1 MSDSPQDNHSS
12 SSDENSFG
20 QPEGIS
26 LSVWE
31 CKTQE
36 EADVICHLLRLA
48 NITAVVFPLQSGRLR
63 TAQVKVG
70 RDDAE
75 KALTILS
82 SRVPAEIAAEL
93 ASRFTSGNFVLPR
106 CQSCNSTDVSFG
118 SVRTTHHWSCGTC
131 RSLWQEDLGDSA
143 ADASD
148 GSLSVSVPSGDSD
161 SDTRSDI
168 PESSTQRTRKINRRS
183 IGLDIFG
190 TILAIGASWYQP
202 WTTLRLL
209 GLCLLIPSEIL
220 LLVARLQL
228 GASFSIRAEARS
240 LVTHGLY
247 SRIQNPIYF
256 FGGLTLA
263 GLILFLD
270 KPWYLVAFLIVVPV
284 QVIRIGRE
292 RKVLTSKFGDFY
304 LQYRKQTWF

>member
-1 MSDSPQDNHSS
+1 METSRLY
-12 SSDENSFG
+12 
-20 QPEGIS
+20 S
-26 LSVWE
+26 LTKDDIEV
-31 CKTQE
+31 Q
-36 EADVICHLLRLA
+36 
-48 NITAVVFPLQSGRLR
+48 TA
-63 TAQVKVG
+63 TVKVG

-75 KALTILS
+75 KALTSLS
-82 SRVPAEIAAEL
+82 SKVPAEVAEEL
-93 ASRFTSGNFVLPR
+93 ASQFTSDNFVLPR
-106 CQSCNSTDVSFG
+106 CRSCNSTDVAFG
-118 SVRTTHHWSCGTC
+118 SVGTTNHWSCGNC
-131 RSLWQEDLGDSA
+131 GSRWQEDLDDSA

-148 GSLSVSVPSGDSD
+148 GSLSVSVLSGDND

-168 PESSTQRTRKINRRS
+168 PESSMQRTKKINRRS

-190 TILAIGASWYQP
+190 TFLAIVASWYQP

-220 LLVARLQL
+220 LVVARLQL

-263 GLILFLD
+263 GLILFLA

-292 RKVLTSKFGDFY
+292 RKVLTSKFGDSY